1 MEPERDIEKL
11 LRAYAKRRRAKA
23 GDAFTLHP
31 ATRRLLQGEVARQ
44 TPPAADE
51 PESWSLWDVL
61 RERWAALLGFA
72 LVIFFMASLV
82 LPPLSKAKMKA
93 GLPTTAA
100 SLPANGVAAP
110 TAVAADRRLSAA
122 PAELANNA
130 VLAPAPAAA
139 LPAGDVASTLPVNG
153 LAVNR
158 TDDVSH
164 DFSGGQ
170 SAARFQGELVAK
182 ALPTGAANSQ
192 RFVQAATDK
201 SPPVLAAF
209 AWQQNGNAIAVVDGD
224 GSVYNGMLQLAESAA
239 TNRLTAATKKDLGVA
254 SNAPAATQN
263 FSFRV
268 TGANRSLQQSV
279 VFAGNFVLLSNG
291 PASSTPGFG
300 GQVQQNFS
308 NARITGTV
316 TLGGTNRM
324 QINALP
330 VPP

>member
-1 MEPERDIEKL
+1 MEPERNIEKL

-82 LPPLSKAKMKA
+82 SPPLSKAKMKA

-110 TAVAADRRLSAA
+110 TAVAADRRL
-122 PAELANNA
+122 LT
-130 VLAPAPAAA
+130 APAAT
-139 LPAGDVASTLPVNG
+139 LPASDVASTLPVNG

-158 TDDVSH
+158 TDDVTH

-170 SAARFQGELVAK
+170 SAARFQGELAAK
-182 ALPTGAANSQ
+182 ALPAGAANSQ

-209 AWQQNGNAIAVVDGD
+209 AWQQNGNAIAVVDSD
-224 GSVYNGMLQLAESAA
+224 GSVYNGRLQPAES
-239 TNRLTAATKKDLGVA
+239 LTKDIGVV
-254 SNAPAATQN
+254 SNVPAAAQN

-268 TGANRSLQQSV
+268 TGANRSLQQNV
-279 VFAGNFVLLSNG
+279 VFAGNLALLSNG
-291 PASSTPGFG
+291 PASSAPGFG
-300 GQVQQNFS
+300 GPAPQNLS

-316 TLGGTNRM
+316 MLGGTNRM
-324 QINALP
+324 QINARP

>member
-139 LPAGDVASTLPVNG
+139 LPAGDVASTLTVNDG
-153 LAVNR
+153 LAGKR
-158 TDDVSH
+158 TDDVTH

-182 ALPTGAANSQ
+182 ALPAGAANSQ

-209 AWQQNGNAIAVVDGD
+209 AWQQNGYAIAVVDSD
-224 GSVYNGMLQLAESAA
+224 GSVYSGLLQPIES
-239 TNRLTAATKKDLGVA
+239 LTKDIGVV
-254 SNAPAATQN
+254 SNVPAAAQN

-268 TGANRSLQQSV
+268 TGANRSLQQNV
-279 VFAGNFVLLSNG
+279 VFAGNFVFLSNG
-291 PASSTPGFG
+291 PASSAPGFG
-300 GQVQQNFS
+300 GPAPQNFS

-330 VPP
+330 VLP

>member
-44 TPPAADE
+44 TPPAPDE

-110 TAVAADRRLSAA
+110 TAVAADRRL
-122 PAELANNA
+122 LT
-130 VLAPAPAAA
+130 APAAT
-139 LPAGDVASTLPVNG
+139 LPASDVASTLPVNG

-158 TDDVSH
+158 TDDVTH

-170 SAARFQGELVAK
+170 SAARFQGELAAK
-182 ALPTGAANSQ
+182 ALPAGAANSQ

-209 AWQQNGNAIAVVDGD
+209 AWQQNGNAIAVVDSD
-224 GSVYNGMLQLAESAA
+224 GSVYNGRLQPAES
-239 TNRLTAATKKDLGVA
+239 LTKDIGVV
-254 SNAPAATQN
+254 SNVPAAAQN

-268 TGANRSLQQSV
+268 TGANRSLQQNV
-279 VFAGNFVLLSNG
+279 VFAGNFVFLSNG
-291 PASSTPGFG
+291 QASSAPVFG
-300 GQVQQNFS
+300 GPAPQNFS

-330 VPP
+330 VSP

>member
-44 TPPAADE
+44 TPPAPDE

-110 TAVAADRRLSAA
+110 TAVAADRRL
-122 PAELANNA
+122 LT
-130 VLAPAPAAA
+130 APAAT
-139 LPAGDVASTLPVNG
+139 LPASDVASTLPVNG

-158 TDDVSH
+158 TDDVTH

-170 SAARFQGELVAK
+170 SAARFQGELAAK
-182 ALPTGAANSQ
+182 ALPAGAANSQ

-209 AWQQNGNAIAVVDGD
+209 AWQQNGNAIAVVDSD
-224 GSVYNGMLQLAESAA
+224 GSVYNGRLQPAES
-239 TNRLTAATKKDLGVA
+239 LTKDIGVV
-254 SNAPAATQN
+254 SNVPAAAQN

-268 TGANRSLQQSV
+268 TGANRSLQQNV
-279 VFAGNFVLLSNG
+279 VFAGNLALLSNG
-291 PASSTPGFG
+291 PASSAPGFG
-300 GQVQQNFS
+300 GPAPQNLS

-316 TLGGTNRM
+316 MLGGTNRM
-324 QINALP
+324 QINARP

>member
-1 MEPERDIEKL
+1 MEPERNIEKL

-72 LVIFFMASLV
+72 LVVFFMASLV

-110 TAVAADRRLSAA
+110 TAVAADRRL
-122 PAELANNA
+122 LT
-130 VLAPAPAAA
+130 APAAT
-139 LPAGDVASTLPVNG
+139 LPASDVASTLPVNG

-158 TDDVSH
+158 TDDVTH

-170 SAARFQGELVAK
+170 SAARFQGELAAK
-182 ALPTGAANSQ
+182 ALPAGAANSQ

-209 AWQQNGNAIAVVDGD
+209 AWQQNGNAIAVVDSD
-224 GSVYNGMLQLAESAA
+224 GSVYSGLLQPTES
-239 TNRLTAATKKDLGVA
+239 LTKDIGVV
-254 SNAPAATQN
+254 SNLPAAAQN

-268 TGANRSLQQSV
+268 TGANRSLQQNV
-279 VFAGNFVLLSNG
+279 VFAGNLALLSNG
-291 PASSTPGFG
+291 PASSAPMFG
-300 GQVQQNFS
+300 GPAPQNLS

-324 QINALP
+324 QINARP

>member
-1 MEPERDIEKL
+1 MEPERDIKKL

-44 TPPAADE
+44 TPPAPDE

-122 PAELANNA
+122 PA
-130 VLAPAPAAA
+130 AA
-139 LPAGDVASTLPVNG
+139 LPASDVASTLTVDDG
-153 LAVNR
+153 LAGKR
-158 TDDVSH
+158 TGDVSH
-164 DFSGGQ
+164 DFSGGK
-170 SAARFQGELVAK
+170 SAARFQGELAAK
-182 ALPTGAANSQ
+182 ALPAGAANSQ

-209 AWQQNGNAIAVVDGD
+209 AWQQNGNAIAVVDSD
-224 GSVYNGMLQLAESAA
+224 GSVYNGRLQPAES
-239 TNRLTAATKKDLGVA
+239 LTKDIGVV
-254 SNAPAATQN
+254 SNVPAAAQN

-268 TGANRSLQQSV
+268 TGANRSLQQNV
-279 VFAGNFVLLSNG
+279 VFAGNLALLSNG
-291 PASSTPGFG
+291 PASSAPMFG
-300 GQVQQNFS
+300 GPAPQNLS

-324 QINALP
+324 QINART

>member
-72 LVIFFMASLV
+72 LVVFFMASLV

-110 TAVAADRRLSAA
+110 TAVAADRRL
-122 PAELANNA
+122 LT
-130 VLAPAPAAA
+130 APAAT
-139 LPAGDVASTLPVNG
+139 LPASDVASTLPVNG

-158 TDDVSH
+158 TDDVTH

-170 SAARFQGELVAK
+170 SAARFQGELAAK
-182 ALPTGAANSQ
+182 ALPAGAANSQ

-209 AWQQNGNAIAVVDGD
+209 AWQQNGNAIAVVDSD
-224 GSVYNGMLQLAESAA
+224 GSVYNGRLQPAES
-239 TNRLTAATKKDLGVA
+239 LTKDIGVV
-254 SNAPAATQN
+254 SNVPAAAQN

-268 TGANRSLQQSV
+268 TGANRSLQQNV
-279 VFAGNFVLLSNG
+279 VFAGNFVFLSNG
-291 PASSTPGFG
+291 QASSAPVFG
-300 GQVQQNFS
+300 GPAPQNFS

-324 QINALP
+324 QINART